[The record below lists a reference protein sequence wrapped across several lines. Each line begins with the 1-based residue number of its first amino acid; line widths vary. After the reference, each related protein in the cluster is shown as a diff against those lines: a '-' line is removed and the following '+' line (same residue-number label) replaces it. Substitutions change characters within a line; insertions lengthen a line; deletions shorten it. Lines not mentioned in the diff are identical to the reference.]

1 MTGYFITLEGV
12 EGSGKSTQIK
22 LIKKYLESL
31 NYEVINTFEPGDTE
45 VGQEIRR
52 ILLNPNHEN
61 LLPKAE
67 LLLYTAERA
76 QHVSELIKP
85 SLKEGK
91 IVISDR
97 YIDATMAY
105 QGYARGINKSLI
117 EELNNIATEGLIP
130 DLTLVFDINPSLSLQ
145 RAKRVTSKSNSQGD
159 RIEAENLSF
168 HQKVRKAY
176 LDLAQ
181 KEDRIEIV
189 DASKSINEVFD
200 QVKILLKKRLIR

>member
-61 LLPKAE
+61 LIPKAE
-67 LLLYTAERA
+67 LLLYAAERA

-130 DLTLVFDINPSLSLQ
+130 NLTLIFDINPSLSLQ